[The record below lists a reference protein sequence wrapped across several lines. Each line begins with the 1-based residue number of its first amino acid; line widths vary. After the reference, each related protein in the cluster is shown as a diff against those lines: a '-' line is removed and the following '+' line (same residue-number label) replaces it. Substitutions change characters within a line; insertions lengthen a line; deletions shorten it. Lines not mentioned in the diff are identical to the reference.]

1 MLLAPSVSTLSSSR
15 SPITVPVAGSQCTS
29 PLQVLPW
36 GQATEV
42 SHGCHFLNSVYAV
55 TPYTLLFWPLGFAF
69 CITLKYLIYHP
80 VSWPW
85 PSMVL
90 KDFYSIFP
98 FWNFQL
104 FSHQLPP
111 ILTSISNQFWFPN
124 PPVKVF
130 CCGFSKFLWKLIFG
144 LLSLPFSLPKRLLT
158 LLLFLSDIFSLENM
172 YFTFN
177 LCLRCCF
184 FGEAFSEPLVL

>member
-1 MLLAPSVSTLSSSR
+1 
-15 SPITVPVAGSQCTS
+15 
-29 PLQVLPW
+29 
-36 GQATEV
+36 
-42 SHGCHFLNSVYAV
+42 
-55 TPYTLLFWPLGFAF
+55 
-69 CITLKYLIYHP
+69 
-80 VSWPW
+80 
-85 PSMVL
+85 MVL

-104 FSHQLPP
+104 FSHQWPP

-184 FGEAFSEPLVL
+184 FGKPSLNLLYCKSLLTLSHTVLQMRFISP